1 MKITE
6 EYQRPTGAPGTR
18 VNGARSIV
26 SCPLDP
32 GSPSTSTR
40 APYRRGTTMA
50 LVDDIRNEI
59 AELIDSGEEIRGH
72 AQAFIQQAGMDADA
86 AEARGRGEARVQ
98 RVAELVTA
106 LGGGD
111 AV

>member
-1 MKITE
+1 
-6 EYQRPTGAPGTR
+6 RPTGAPGTR

-72 AQAFIQQAGMDADA
+72 AEAFIHQAGMDADA
-86 AEARGRGEARVQ
+86 AERSEERRVGKECRTGWWREHWKKNAR
-98 RVAELVTA
+98 
-106 LGGGD
+106 
-111 AV
+111 